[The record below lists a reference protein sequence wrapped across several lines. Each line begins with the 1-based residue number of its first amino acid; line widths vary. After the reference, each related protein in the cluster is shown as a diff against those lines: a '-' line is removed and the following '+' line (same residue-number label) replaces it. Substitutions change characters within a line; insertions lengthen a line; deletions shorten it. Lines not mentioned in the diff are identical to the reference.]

1 MLNHH
6 PNFAEIS
13 RAVREQVA
21 LLLDEKDLPARDVG
35 SEDRLTADLGLTSL
49 DLASLVVALEMTL
62 KVDPFQELVP
72 ITSVRTIGD
81 LEAAYV
87 KFFSKFEEGVQD
99 EDLAKIRRRAETR
112 RGGLGRLRM
121 STNGSSKGIAI
132 IGMACRLPGA
142 NNIATFWENL
152 RRGVESITHFSREE
166 LLREG
171 VDIALLDDPKYVRA
185 SPILEGFDLFDA
197 AFFGYSAREAQFMDP
212 QQRLL
217 HEVAWEAFEDAGY
230 HPETAEGPT
239 GVFASAGGVVTSYL
253 VAHQR
258 RHSSLVGTTG
268 SMQHIGND
276 KDFLSTRLSYK
287 LNLTGPSLN
296 IQTACSSSLVAV
308 HLACRSLA
316 GGECRMALV
325 GAATVR
331 VPHKAG
337 YLYNKGD
344 ILSPDG
350 HCRAFDA
357 RAEGTVFG
365 SGVAAILLKDVDD
378 AKADR
383 DQIYAVIKGT
393 AINND
398 GAEKVSYTAS
408 SVPAQSRAMVEAL
421 ALSGIQP
428 ETIGYVECHGTGT
441 AVGDPLE
448 VQALNRAFR
457 AFTSRVG
464 FCPIGSLKTNIGHLE
479 QTSGLAGLIK
489 VALAIRNAQIPPSLN
504 YESPNPK
511 IAFGKSPFFVNTQ
524 LSDWEGIGGL
534 RRAAVNAL
542 GLGGTN
548 AFAILESY
556 PNAVPLESAVIER
569 SPQLLNLSAKD
580 DIALGELASCMH
592 GRLGVDPVP
601 DLADVCF
608 TAAAS
613 RSKMTARLAVV
624 ARTNEEMREHLRRF
638 AEGGD
643 SSCLFRGTGK
653 RKPLAFLFTG
663 QGSQYLGMSA
673 QLYRRSHEFRQ
684 TLDRCNG
691 LFRSHLERP
700 LLEVIFGEDGDDR
713 WLNETG
719 YTQPA
724 LFAVEY
730 SLAKL
735 WQSFGIVPD
744 AMMGH
749 SVGEFAAACVA
760 GVMSLESAIKLIAAR
775 ARLMQGLP
783 PGGSMASIL
792 ADEQTVARLIAARS
806 VPLSIAAVNAPQS
819 VVISGEAEAVREFL
833 QSLAVEEVVAKELV
847 VSHAFHSTLMDPILD
862 ELEVV
867 AGEVETRAPAIPMV
881 SNLTGLLLEDAP
893 TCLYWRQH
901 ARGAVRFA
909 KGMETLLG
917 LGCATFLEIGPG
929 NTLLG
934 LGRQSA
940 AGLEGSWLASL
951 SRHRDDNEELL
962 ESLGRL
968 FAAGHSINPNAIES
982 PAARRRVSLPTYPFR
997 RQSYRLED
1005 NTADTRQPTRFVST
1019 SSHPLLG
1026 ERLRSALKEVQFEAA
1041 YGLAQ
1046 LPFLDDHRIY
1056 GLPVL
1061 PTTAG
1066 LEAAIAGAKVLLPSR
1081 EIELKNV
1088 VYREA
1093 LLVPEDG
1100 ARIVDTIF
1108 TPKEEGTFVFQI
1120 LSTGA
1125 DEQSRW
1131 SSHIGGIL
1139 AVRTPEPAPDK
1150 YPPIQNLIARQ
1161 IQEIPVDRYYRA
1173 IAQLGLNYGPSF
1185 RGIQALWRGESEAL
1199 SRVRIHE
1206 PLAIEPY
1213 NLHPAFLDACLHI
1226 YPALVKEYGDF
1237 TTLPGELRRTF
1248 LPIGLERVRFFARG
1262 LKEAWVHA
1270 VRRPVS
1276 EESPDVMT
1284 IDLRVLDDEGREVAM
1299 LGGLALKRLAPEDLR
1314 PGHADAIESWLYR
1327 ISWVPRPPLDPA
1339 SSDKLSPS
1347 RWLVFADEQGVA
1359 VELAKRLE
1367 GLAQKCQMMYP
1378 ERTLEGNDLERIID
1392 EVIDAALAVDHDYRG
1407 VIYLWGLNQ
1416 GQISDLTTDLLVRAE
1431 RFVVGGALA
1440 LIRAL
1445 SRASQRFAQMPRLWL
1460 VTRNS
1465 QLATSDSRP
1474 VEPLSAILWGLGRT
1488 AALEHPKFWG
1498 GLVDLAARDNSTEVK
1513 TEVEALL
1520 REICNSDEE
1529 KQVAIRPTGRL
1540 AARFVRLPLGTGREG
1555 RLFSEDAT
1563 YLITGGLGS
1572 LGLKI
1577 AEWMAER
1584 GARRLVFTSRHRPQG
1599 QAAETVRGLEA
1610 KGVRAVVSIADITEE
1625 AELHRILGEVRAK
1638 MAPLR
1643 GIFHC
1648 AGMLDDGILD
1658 QMDWGRFS
1666 AVTAPKVKGS
1676 WLLHNATLNDE
1687 LDHFVLFSSILSL
1700 IGSPGQSNY
1709 TAANA
1714 FLDALT
1720 EHRRAAGLPAVTLNW
1735 GPWAETGLATVS
1747 GRRGE
1752 AIWKSRGTR
1761 YIPPNR
1767 GIEVLEHILRR
1778 GVGHAAVTITD
1789 WSEFLQQ
1796 FPTPVPFYEDLA
1808 KGIGAWRKEGRA
1820 ARDPRTTRA
1829 LIDAAHGGERRKLI
1843 VEFVGQ
1849 EVADLL
1855 GLGVSIDRG
1864 RPLGELGLDSLMSVS
1879 LVNRLEPALGV
1890 LVPMAKLLKGP
1901 SVEELVDSIFPGLG
1915 DKSAIEV
1922 ELPNAGA
1929 QVNGGMRSGTGPLSD
1944 WLVVVRPN
1952 PAATVRLFCFPF
1964 AGGGSAVYRLWND
1977 RIGSSIEVIAVEPP
1991 GRLARIDQT
2000 PVSDVQDFAA
2010 QVAKAMTPLLD
2021 KPYAL
2026 FGHCLGGLTMYETA
2040 RQLQRAAEKLPI
2052 HMFASGSRPPD
2063 LIDKEGPF
2071 ERLLQ
2076 DRLLRNKLYDP
2087 FLPIHQQPEDVF
2099 ADVIRLFR
2107 IDSTEQ
2113 MLKSPELRAL
2123 VLPVVRAE
2131 FEMAFKYRYRQEE
2144 VWKFP
2149 ITCFNGEN
2157 DLYVTRADALS
2168 WGRFTT
2174 SSFHVHFRQG
2184 EHFLLVD
2191 DSDFLLRTINRDI
2204 ADHDGPVF
2212 SNRPSSHPRSQT
2224 QAGAAASDSLEVNS
2238 RLKMRANSDARGETA
2253 DPII

>member
-1 MLNHH
+1 
-6 PNFAEIS
+6 
-13 RAVREQVA
+13 
-21 LLLDEKDLPARDVG
+21 
-35 SEDRLTADLGLTSL
+35 
-49 DLASLVVALEMTL
+49 
-62 KVDPFQELVP
+62 
-72 ITSVRTIGD
+72 
-81 LEAAYV
+81 
-87 KFFSKFEEGVQD
+87 
-99 EDLAKIRRRAETR
+99 
-112 RGGLGRLRM
+112 M
-121 STNGSSKGIAI
+121 STNGSSKAIAI
-132 IGMACRLPGA
+132 IGMACRFPGA
-142 NNIATFWENL
+142 NDIATFWENL
-152 RRGVESITHFSREE
+152 CRGVESITHFSHEE

-171 VDIALLDDPKYVRA
+171 IDAALLDNPNYVRA

-230 HPETAEGPT
+230 HPETADGPT
-239 GVFASAGGVVTSYL
+239 GVFASGGGVVTSYL
-253 VAHQR
+253 VAHQQW
-258 RHSSLVGTTG
+258 HSSLVGATG

-296 IQTACSSSLVAV
+296 IQTACSSSLVAL

-316 GGECRMALV
+316 SGECRMALV
-325 GAATVR
+325 AAATVR
-331 VPHKAG
+331 MPHKAG

-357 RAEGTVFG
+357 KAEGTVFG
-365 SGVAAILLKDVDD
+365 SGVAAVLLKEVDD

-393 AINND
+393 AVNND

-428 ETIGYVECHGTGT
+428 ETISYVECHGTGT
-441 AVGDPLE
+441 IVGDPLE

-457 AFTSRVG
+457 AFTNRVG
-464 FCPIGSLKTNIGHLE
+464 FCAIGSVKTNIGHLE
-479 QTSGLAGLIK
+479 QTAGLAGLIK
-489 VALAIRNAQIPPSLN
+489 VALAIRKAQIPPSLN

-511 IAFGKSPFFVNTQ
+511 IAFGQSPFFVNTR

-534 RRAAVNAL
+534 RRAAINAL

-548 AFAILESY
+548 AFALLE
-556 PNAVPLESAVIER
+556 AAAIEAPLEPAGIEPPMQIL
-569 SPQLLNLSAKD
+569 SLSAKD
-580 DIALGELASCMH
+580 DVALAELASRMKE
-592 GRLGVDPVP
+592 RLAGDPKL

-613 RSKMTARLAVV
+613 RSQMPVRLAVV
-624 ARTNEEMREHLRRF
+624 ARTPEQLGEYLGRF
-638 AEGGD
+638 AESGD
-643 SSCLFRGTGK
+643 SPGLSRGTGK

-673 QLYRRSHEFRQ
+673 QLYRRFHEFRR
-684 TLDRCNG
+684 TLDRCNE

-700 LLEVIFGEDGDDR
+700 LLEVIFAEGGDDGR
-713 WLNETG
+713 LNGTC

-744 AMMGH
+744 AVMGH

-760 GVMSLESAIKLIAAR
+760 GVMSLEKASKLIASR
-775 ARLMQGLP
+775 GRLMQGLP
-783 PGGSMASIL
+783 PGGSMASII
-792 ADEQTVARLIAARS
+792 ANEQTVARLIAARG
-806 VPLSIAAVNAPQS
+806 VPLSIAAINAPQS
-819 VVISGEAEAVREFL
+819 VVVSGEAEAVREFL
-833 QSLAVEEVVAKELV
+833 QSLAVENVVAKELV
-847 VSHAFHSTLMDPILD
+847 VSHAFHSPLMDPILD
-862 ELEVV
+862 KLEVV
-867 AGEVETRAPAIPMV
+867 AHGVEFKAPAIPMV

-893 TCLYWRQH
+893 TGLYWKQH

-909 KGMETLLG
+909 KGMETLFK

-934 LGRQSA
+934 LGRQCA
-940 AGLEGSWLASL
+940 PGVEELWLASL
-951 SRHRDDNEELL
+951 SRRRDDTEVLF

-968 FAAGHSINPNAIES
+968 FAAGHSINWKAIES
-982 PAARRRVSLPTYPFR
+982 PRAGSRLSLPTYPFR

-1005 NTADTRQPTRFVST
+1005 STPETRSPAKVTPTSL
-1019 SSHPLLG
+1019 HPLLG
-1026 ERLRSALKEVQFEAA
+1026 DRLRSGLKEVQFEAT

-1046 LPFLDDHRIY
+1046 IPFLDDHRIY
-1056 GLPVL
+1056 GLPIL

-1066 LEAAIAGAKVLLPSR
+1066 LEAAIAGGIGLLPSR

-1093 LLVPEDG
+1093 LLLPEEG
-1100 ARIVDTIF
+1100 ARIVHTIF
-1108 TPKEEGTFVFQI
+1108 TPQEEETFVFQI
-1120 LSTGA
+1120 LSAAG
-1125 DEQSRW
+1125 DEQGPW

-1139 AVRTPEPAPDK
+1139 SARMPEAALDK
-1150 YPPIQNLIARQ
+1150 YPCIQDLIARQ
-1161 IQEIPVDRYYRA
+1161 IQEISVDRYYQA

-1185 RGIQALWRGESEAL
+1185 RGIQALWLGEGEAL
-1199 SRVRIHE
+1199 SHVQIPEHIG
-1206 PLAIEPY
+1206 IEQY
-1213 NLHPAFLDACLHI
+1213 ELHPAFLDACLHI

-1237 TTLPGELRRTF
+1237 TTLPDELKQTF
-1248 LPIGLERVRFFARG
+1248 LPISLERVRFLARG

-1270 VRRPVS
+1270 VRRPAPG
-1276 EESPDVMT
+1276 ESPDTMT
-1284 IDLRVLDDEGREVAM
+1284 IDLRVLDDAGQEVAT
-1299 LGGLALKRLAPEDLR
+1299 LTGLALKRLAPEDLG
-1314 PGHADAIESWLYR
+1314 PAHADKIESWLYR
-1327 ISWVPRPPLDPA
+1327 MSWVPCPPLAPA
-1339 SSDKLSPS
+1339 LSEKGSPS

-1367 GLAQKCQMMYP
+1367 GLAQKCQMVYP
-1378 ERTLEGNDLERIID
+1378 DQSPEGNDRERIVD
-1392 EVIDAALAVDHDYRG
+1392 GVIDAALAEHQYYRG
-1407 VIYLWGLNQ
+1407 IIYLWGLDQ
-1416 GQISDLTTDLLVRAE
+1416 RRICDMTPDLLVRSE
-1431 RFVVGGALA
+1431 RLVVGGALA

-1445 SRASQRFAQMPRLWL
+1445 SRASQRFPQMPRLWL

-1465 QLATSDSRP
+1465 QAATSDSPP
-1474 VEPLSAILWGLGRT
+1474 VEPLPAMLWGLGRT
-1488 AALEHPKFWG
+1488 AALEHPKIWG
-1498 GLVDLAARDNSTEVK
+1498 GLVDLEALDGSTRVQSDA
-1513 TEVEALL
+1513 EALL
-1520 REICNSDEE
+1520 LEIWNPDEE
-1529 KQVAIRPTGRL
+1529 KQIAIRPTGRL
-1540 AARFVRLPLGTGREG
+1540 AARFVRLPQGTGRQG
-1555 RLFSEDAT
+1555 RLFREDAT

-1572 LGLKI
+1572 LGLKV
-1577 AEWMAER
+1577 AEWMVGR
-1584 GARRLVFTSRHRPQG
+1584 GARGLVLTSRRGAQG
-1599 QAAETVRGLEA
+1599 KAAETIRGLEA
-1610 KGVRAVVSIADITEE
+1610 KGVRAVVAIGDITDE
-1625 AELHRILGEVRAK
+1625 AELDRILGEVRAN
-1638 MAPLR
+1638 MPPLR

-1666 AVTAPKVKGS
+1666 AVTVPKVKGS
-1676 WLLHNATLNDE
+1676 WLLHNATLSDE

-1720 EHRRAAGLPAVTLNW
+1720 EHRRAAGSPAVTLNW
-1735 GPWAETGLATVS
+1735 GPWAETGLATAS

-1761 YIPPNR
+1761 YIPPDR
-1767 GIEVLEHILRR
+1767 GIEVLEHVLRR

-1789 WSEFLQQ
+1789 WREFLQQ
-1796 FPTPVPFYEDLA
+1796 FPAPVPFYEALA
-1808 KGIGAWRKEGRA
+1808 KGVGAWRKGRGA
-1820 ARDPRTTRA
+1820 ARDPRTIRA
-1829 LIDAAHGGERRKLI
+1829 LIDAAKNGERRKI
-1843 VEFVGQ
+1843 TVEIVGQ

-1855 GLGVSIDRG
+1855 ALKDLIDPG
-1864 RPLGELGLDSLMSVS
+1864 RPLSELGLDSLMAVS
-1879 LVNRLEPALGV
+1879 LVNKLEPALGV
-1890 LVPMAKLLKGP
+1890 LVPMVSLLKGP
-1901 SVEELVDSIFPGLG
+1901 SIEELVDSIFPDLA
-1915 DKSAIEV
+1915 DMSPLEV
-1922 ELPNAGA
+1922 EVSNACTGA
-1929 QVNGGMRSGTGPLSD
+1929 RVNGGLRSDIVRLSD
-1944 WLVVVRPN
+1944 WLVVTKPN
-1952 PAATVRLFCFPF
+1952 PDATVRLFCFPF

-1977 RIGSSIEVIAVEPP
+1977 TIGPSIEVIAVEPP
-1991 GRLARIDQT
+1991 GRLARIDQA
-2000 PVSDVQDFAA
+2000 PVSDVHVFAA
-2010 QVAKAMTPLLD
+2010 QAAKAMTPLLD
-2021 KPYAL
+2021 KPYAV

-2040 RQLQRAAEKLPI
+2040 RQLQHAAEKLPI
-2052 HMFASGSRPPD
+2052 HMFACGARPPD

-2076 DRLLRNKLYDP
+2076 DRLLSSRLYDP
-2087 FLPIHQQPEDVF
+2087 FLPIHEQPEEVF

-2113 MLKSPELRAL
+2113 MLKNAELRAL

-2131 FEMAFKYRYRQEE
+2131 FEMAFNYRYRQEKP
-2144 VWKFP
+2144 WNFP
-2149 ITCFNGEN
+2149 ITCFNGES
-2157 DLYVTRADALS
+2157 DLYVTRTDILS
-2168 WGRFTT
+2168 WSRFTT
-2174 SSFHVHFRQG
+2174 SSFQVHIRQG

-2191 DSDFLLRTINRDI
+2191 DRDFLMRMIDRDI
-2204 ADHDGPVF
+2204 TDRNGSRSFDRPTNNSWSQAEAD
-2212 SNRPSSHPRSQT
+2212 
-2224 QAGAAASDSLEVNS
+2224 AGASGLNVRASSDAHGALASD
-2238 RLKMRANSDARGETA
+2238 
-2253 DPII
+2253 P